1 MQEHKFNIQLFGS
14 DEQQE
19 GAENGTDS
27 DAISETMLALQKQY
41 EDEHK
46 LRLEAETKIT
56 QLSKVIR
63 TMQIQPSKE
72 EKETSLDDAV
82 NKLFN

>member
-1 MQEHKFNIQLFGS
+1 MQKHKFNIQLFA

-19 GAENGTDS
+19 GSESSTDS

>member
-1 MQEHKFNIQLFGS
+1 MQKHRFNIQLFG

-19 GAENGTDS
+19 SAETGT

-46 LRLEAETKIT
+46 LRLKAEEDVA

-72 EKETSLDDAV
+72 DKETSLDDAV